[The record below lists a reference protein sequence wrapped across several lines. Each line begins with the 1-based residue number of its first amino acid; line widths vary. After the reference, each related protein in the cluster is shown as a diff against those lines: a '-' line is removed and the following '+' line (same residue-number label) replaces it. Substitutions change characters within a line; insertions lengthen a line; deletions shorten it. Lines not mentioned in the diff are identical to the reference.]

1 MDPNEELLQ
10 KLTLQR
16 QRIGDISKTPGRD
29 AQTYGRLCVTATGA
43 PIEAGIVGQRRLSY
57 EGCDSDQGSSPGSHL
72 DEDLPSPFSSGRQHV
87 DVEENVA
94 LFDSAKLSNDMC
106 DTKLDSIF
114 EEHSHFECVRG
125 LHDPVHVGEDSL
137 LTACDEKENVDANG
151 AKPIYGGIVEPAS
164 DDFAKVMDPT
174 PDDLAVPE
182 EVQSEEDEGKLQRL
196 LVGVGSTL
204 SPEKTYEALR
214 ELTPTACA
222 SDTSCLAERLLDP
235 PELPLEAV
243 GAEPTVILAA
253 PSRDAMSIAPNRTVL
268 MDAQC
273 RHHDDLPP
281 PLVGTS
287 AAKLCNKQQEEE
299 EVPAFVEIRRVSGQE
314 RSDWCGAPKGVGR
327 NSRNCMDPSSLCGAE
342 SDDDET
348 PLRIYDDDER
358 PFRTCTPRFREWGAS
373 GKSQRPVMTSS
384 TPVIAHL

>member
-1 MDPNEELLQ
+1 MDPNAELLQ

-16 QRIGDISKTPGRD
+16 QRIGDISATPSRD

-43 PIEAGIVGQRRLSY
+43 PIEEGIVGQRRLSY

-72 DEDLPSPFSSGRQHV
+72 DEDLPSPFSSGRQRVH
-87 DVEENVA
+87 VEETVA
-94 LFDSAKLSNDMC
+94 FFDSAKLNNDMC
-106 DTKLDSIF
+106 DTTLDSIF
-114 EEHSHFECVRG
+114 EEHSQFECARG

-137 LTACDEKENVDANG
+137 LTACDDKEHVDANG
-151 AKPIYGGIVEPAS
+151 AKPISGGVVELAS
-164 DDFAKVMDPT
+164 DDFATVTKPT
-174 PDDLAVPE
+174 RD

-204 SPEKTYEALR
+204 SPEKTYEALG
-214 ELTPTACA
+214 ELTPIACA
-222 SDTSCLAERLLDP
+222 SDTSCLEERLLDP
-235 PELPLEAV
+235 PELPLAAV
-243 GAEPTVILAA
+243 GAEPSLIVAA
-253 PSRDAMSIAPNRTVL
+253 PSRDAMSIMPSRTVL

-273 RHHDDLPP
+273 RHHDDAPS

-299 EVPAFVEIRRVSGQE
+299 VPAFVEIRRVSGQD

-327 NSRNCMDPSSLCGAE
+327 NNRNCMDPSSLCGAE
-342 SDDDET
+342 SDDDEA

-358 PFRTCTPRFREWGAS
+358 PFRTCTPRFPEWGAS

-384 TPVIAHL
+384 KPVIAHL